1 MTGTHPHLAAAWA
14 GRAAGWLRA
23 RRGGLFLLALLVGAG
38 SGLGAVVFRY
48 LIYFFTWAATGHVE
62 FGSKDTRAAR
72 TCPGSAWRSSS

>member
-1 MTGTHPHLAAAWA
+1 MTPASGWP
-14 GRAAGWLRA
+14 GKAAGWLRA
-23 RRGGLFLLALLVGAG
+23 GCGGLFVLALVVGAG